1 MRKTDT
7 FLVKCSG
14 FRVWHMS
21 DCGMRLRK
29 PSAEGGSGRK
39 QDYAAPHPPEQQ
51 ASVMLG
57 AGHSMDLGPEN

>member
-1 MRKTDT
+1 MQG
-7 FLVKCSG
+7 G

-29 PSAEGGSGRK
+29 PSAEGSSGRK
-39 QDYAAPHPPEQQ
+39 QYYAAPSPPEQ